1 MVYIIRRGVIRKNK
15 KISTAPHPSFTAK
28 QFDKTFQIQY
38 HVETVIHSCI
48 TNYIQIIKSSGGNG
62 PVKLRQPA

>member
-1 MVYIIRRGVIRKNK
+1 MVYIIWKGVIRKNK
-15 KISTAPHPSFTAK
+15 KITTTACLSLTAK

-38 HVETVIHSCI
+38 HVETVIHRCI

>member
-1 MVYIIRRGVIRKNK
+1 MVLLYGGRVIRKNK
-15 KISTAPHPSFTAK
+15 KIPTAPHPSFTAK

-38 HVETVIHSCI
+38 HVETVIHRCI

>member
-1 MVYIIRRGVIRKNK
+1 MIRKNK
-15 KISTAPHPSFTAK
+15 KILTVALPTLTVK

-38 HVETVIHSCI
+38 HVETVIHRCI